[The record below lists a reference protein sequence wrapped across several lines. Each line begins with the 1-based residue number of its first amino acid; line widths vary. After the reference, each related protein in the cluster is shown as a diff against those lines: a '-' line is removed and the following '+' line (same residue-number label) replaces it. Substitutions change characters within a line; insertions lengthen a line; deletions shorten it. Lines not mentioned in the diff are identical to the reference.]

1 MALTKVG
8 KEGIT
13 GVSNASDATAIT
25 IDSSEKVGIGLTS
38 PQELLH
44 LKDGDIVVGNGTASN
59 SSSIG
64 KIGFSTD
71 SSNSRFIGIESFRG
85 SDAANADLR
94 FHTFGGD
101 GNSGERMKIDNDG
114 IMTVLSEG
122 RAVTTSVQQ
131 GLAKQWLNWDGATTI
146 ADSFNTTSATD
157 NASGDTTI
165 TIANDMASIN
175 FAVSALSK
183 SNDNAGVRMATM
195 QFPANQTAIAAGTY
209 RMHCLYTNTDLRD
222 AEMQTASVLGDL
234 A

>member
-1 MALTKVG
+1 MSTIKVDTLQTRSGSTAAVTGAGSLKVDNLRGNTAAASITLGDGSNTLGALSTAGGVT
-8 KEGIT
+8 IT
-13 GVSNASDATAIT
+13 G
-25 IDSSEKVGIGLTS
+25 EG
-38 PQELLH
+38 
-44 LKDGDIVVGNGTASN
+44 GT
-59 SSSIG
+59 
-64 KIGFSTD
+64 
-71 SSNSRFIGIESFRG
+71 
-85 SDAANADLR
+85 
-94 FHTFGGD
+94 
-101 GNSGERMKIDNDG
+101 
-114 IMTVLSEG
+114 
-122 RAVTTSVQQ
+122 TTTNLQQ
-131 GLAKQWLNWDGATTI
+131 GLAKQWLNWNGATTI

-209 RMHCLYTNTDLRD
+209 RMNCQYDNTTLRD